1 MSSRNNTIAKNTIIL
16 YIRMFIVT
24 MITLYTSRLV
34 LQTLGVSDF
43 GIFNLAG
50 SFISFFSVL
59 NTAMSSSVQRFLN
72 VELGRGDKQAYSN
85 AFNTGIEIH
94 LLLTI
99 LIIILGESIGL
110 YAFVNWLN
118 IPPNRT
124 MAAMIVYQTAL
135 ISSAT
140 TIFRTPYNAYIIA
153 NEKVAFYAYIS
164 IFETISKLVLVVCLV
179 YQPYDNLIV
188 YAISILL
195 LNVILLI
202 LYMGYVYKWLK
213 APKFKYVSYTTEIFK
228 AMTKFSSWNFIGNVS
243 YVFTWQGINM
253 MLNVFHGVALNA
265 AMGISNQVTNTIS
278 SFTSNFQVAYKPA
291 IIQSY
296 VQNKNEFEKL
306 VCRATKF
313 SFLLLFVI
321 LYPLYF
327 NIEYVLALWLGQ
339 TPDYTP
345 GFLKILLWST
355 LISSLSLPLYN
366 ALEAHGGISRYQI
379 VASIIQPLL
388 IIYSYIVL
396 ANGLSPNY
404 AIMSH
409 VILTLL
415 LQLVLFTQL
424 VNKGVVDS
432 KTILKNVYS
441 RLFVILI
448 LGSIMGAIIEQ
459 KQGMGNILIDIIIA
473 LTILFFIGLDK
484 SERIRVI
491 KLASKYKLNGK

>member
-1 MSSRNNTIAKNTIIL
+1 MSSHNITIAKNTIIL

-94 LLLTI
+94 LFLSI

-195 LNVILLI
+195 INVILLI
-202 LYMGYVYKWLK
+202 LL
-213 APKFKYVSYTTEIFK
+213 
-228 AMTKFSSWNFIGNVS
+228 NFR
-243 YVFTWQGINM
+243 
-253 MLNVFHGVALNA
+253 
-265 AMGISNQVTNTIS
+265 
-278 SFTSNFQVAYKPA
+278 K
-291 IIQSY
+291 
-296 VQNKNEFEKL
+296 
-306 VCRATKF
+306 
-313 SFLLLFVI
+313 
-321 LYPLYF
+321 
-327 NIEYVLALWLGQ
+327 
-339 TPDYTP
+339 
-345 GFLKILLWST
+345 
-355 LISSLSLPLYN
+355 
-366 ALEAHGGISRYQI
+366 
-379 VASIIQPLL
+379 
-388 IIYSYIVL
+388 
-396 ANGLSPNY
+396 
-404 AIMSH
+404 
-409 VILTLL
+409 
-415 LQLVLFTQL
+415 
-424 VNKGVVDS
+424 
-432 KTILKNVYS
+432 
-441 RLFVILI
+441 
-448 LGSIMGAIIEQ
+448 
-459 KQGMGNILIDIIIA
+459 
-473 LTILFFIGLDK
+473 
-484 SERIRVI
+484 
-491 KLASKYKLNGK
+491 